1 MGPCPTAN
9 TESDPRLRRT
19 LTQPLIPNTAT
30 DGSGITARPNSVAAP
45 PAKPS
50 GLELVS
56 EVSDLGAGLGILTF
70 ALASLALP
78 GLALTALAVVPLL
91 IPVLA
96 GALLAAPLLLVRRL
110 RRARDLQLGAP
121 KSGRER

>member
-1 MGPCPTAN
+1 
-9 TESDPRLRRT
+9 
-19 LTQPLIPNTAT
+19 
-30 DGSGITARPNSVAAP
+30 
-45 PAKPS
+45 
-50 GLELVS
+50 
-56 EVSDLGAGLGILTF
+56 VSDLGAGLGILTF
-70 ALASLALP
+70 ALAPLALP